1 MDELAGSFTPP
12 LTIEVAR
19 ADIDEKALRRD
30 SPRELVLAL
39 AHAKADALLPR
50 LAGAAADAAGGA
62 YLITCDQVVLHD
74 NVIREKPANADEARR
89 FIRSYATSPAQTVGA
104 VIATNLLTG
113 VRAEALEICTI
124 HMQPLPDDAVE
135 ALLQEG
141 EIMYCAGG
149 LMVEHALVAPHVT
162 RIDGPGVDAV
172 MGLGKDAV
180 MRVLLDAAGC

>member
-74 NVIREKPANADEARR
+74 DVIREKPADADEARR
-89 FIRSYATSPAQTVGA
+89 CECETHYVSSVAPAHLQARPHLSPGA
-104 VIATNLLTG
+104 SIPPPPP
-113 VRAEALEICTI
+113 
-124 HMQPLPDDAVE
+124 PLPA
-135 ALLQEG
+135 
-141 EIMYCAGG
+141 
-149 LMVEHALVAPHVT
+149 
-162 RIDGPGVDAV
+162 
-172 MGLGKDAV
+172 
-180 MRVLLDAAGC
+180 

>member
-1 MDELAGSFTPP
+1 VQTGITLAEHDTTNKQQTRP
-12 LTIEVAR
+12 
-19 ADIDEKALRRD
+19 
-30 SPRELVLAL
+30 
-39 AHAKADALLPR
+39 ADA
-50 LAGAAADAAGGA
+50 
-62 YLITCDQVVLHD
+62 
-74 NVIREKPANADEARR
+74 
-89 FIRSYATSPAQTVGA
+89 
-104 VIATNLLTG
+104 
-113 VRAEALEICTI
+113 
-124 HMQPLPDDAVE
+124 E